1 MKIRT
6 FITLLFISFAASVFG
21 QERIKITGYV
31 RDADGNPLE
40 LVNIRVKNTLNGAM
54 TNEKGYYSISIAPGD
69 SIALI
74 YSCLGYNKAER
85 IIPVAAADMRLNVQM
100 NYTSLELGE
109 VAVTA
114 IRKQTTTME
123 SMQADKIKL
132 LPDPAGGSIESLVV
146 TFAGVSSNNEL
157 SSQYSVRGGSYDEN
171 IVYVNGLEVFRPLLI
186 RSGQQEGLSFINPD
200 LTESV
205 NFAAGGFE
213 ARYGDKMSSVLDITY
228 KKPKTFEGSVS
239 GSLLGANAYIGS
251 ATGKFT
257 QVTGFRYKTGRSLLG
272 SMDTDAEYDPNF
284 IDLQTFM
291 TYRPAPKWEINL
303 LGNLAI
309 NNYKFIPHTR
319 ETSFGTME
327 NPKQFK
333 VYFDGQERDKFQTL
347 FGALTL
353 KHNPNENTELGLQAS
368 AFSSQEHEGYDI
380 AGEYLLGDNGAENT
394 GNDELTSLDKGQYH
408 EHARNRLN
416 STIMNVGHY
425 GSSRLKNN
433 TLRWGVTAQFEKIND
448 QISEWEKR
456 DSAGYS
462 LPHTGSTVNVIAN
475 LYSDNRIQ
483 STRLSGYLQDA
494 FKFRT
499 KQGLFTLVGGLRGSY
514 WSYNK
519 EFIFSPRAS
528 LGFIPNFDQDLTLR
542 LATGLYYQSPFY
554 KELRMEQTDEQ
565 GNNITVLN
573 KNLKSQRSIHFILGG
588 DYTFRAVDRNF
599 KVTAEMYYKKLDNL
613 IPYTVDNVKIRYYG
627 ENCAKGYA
635 MGIDFKFFGE
645 FVPGTDSWISFSLM
659 KSEQTIRETT
669 QVPLPNSPGY
679 NISLFFQDY
688 FPGYKRLKLNLKG
701 VLSGGLPVTAPHTNY
716 EDGQWRRMPAYKRVD
731 LGFSYQL
738 AGGTDAIMD
747 RGFFRHLK
755 NIWLG
760 LDVFNIFDIKNVNSY
775 YWITDVY
782 NNQYAV
788 PNYLTGRQL
797 NVRLIVDF

>member
-1 MKIRT
+1 MKIRA
-6 FITLLFISFAASVFG
+6 IATLLFILFSISAFG
-21 QERIKITGYV
+21 QGRAKISGYI
-31 RDADGNPLE
+31 RDADGNPLD
-40 LVNIRVKNTLNGAM
+40 LVNIRVKNTLNGTM
-54 TNEKGYYSISIAPGD
+54 SNEKGHYSLSVATGD
-69 SIALI
+69 SVTLI

-85 IIPVAAADMRLNVQM
+85 ILPQVTKDMRLNVQM

-109 VAVTA
+109 VVATA
-114 IRKQTTTME
+114 IRKQTTTLE
-123 SMQADKIKL
+123 TLNADRVKL

-146 TFAGVSSNNEL
+146 TFAGVTSNNEL

-200 LTESV
+200 MTEAV
-205 NFAAGGFE
+205 NFSAGGFE

-228 KKPKTFEGSVS
+228 KKPKGFEGSAS
-239 GSLLGANAYIGS
+239 ASLLGANAYVGS
-251 ATGKFT
+251 SSGKFT
-257 QVTGFRYKTGRSLLG
+257 QVTGFRYKTGRSLLKTT
-272 SMDTDAEYDPNF
+272 DTDAEYDPNF
-284 IDLQTFM
+284 IDLQTYM
-291 TYRPAPKWEINL
+291 TYQLAPKWEINF

-319 ETSFGTME
+319 ETSFGTAT
-327 NPKQFK
+327 NAKKFK
-333 VYFDGQERDKFQTL
+333 VFMSGQERDKFETL

-353 KHNPNENTELGLQAS
+353 KHNLNDNTELGLQAS
-368 AFSSQEHEGYDI
+368 AFTSKEEEGYDI
-380 AGEYLLGDNGAENT
+380 AGDYWLGDAAEEGGGEIQKLSIARYNG
-394 GNDELTSLDKGQYH
+394 
-408 EHARNRLN
+408 HARNRLHSN
-416 STIMNVGHY
+416 IMNVGHY
-425 GSSRLKNN
+425 GMARLLNN
-433 TLRWGVTAQFEKIND
+433 TLKWGATVQMEKIND
-448 QISEWEKR
+448 KISEWEKR
-456 DSAGYS
+456 DSSGYS
-462 LPHTGSTVNVIAN
+462 LPQTGNNVSVYSN
-475 LYSDNRIQ
+475 LFSDNQIE
-483 STRLSGYLQDA
+483 STRFSAYAQDA

-499 KQGLFTLVGGLRGSY
+499 KQGLFTLVAGVRGSY
-514 WSYNK
+514 WTYNK
-519 EFIFSPRAS
+519 EFLFSPRAS

-542 LATGLYYQSPFY
+542 FATGLYYQSPFY
-554 KELRMEQTDEQ
+554 KELRKVDKDEN

-573 KNLKSQRSIHFILGG
+573 KDLKSQRSIHFILGG

-613 IPYTVDNVKIRYYG
+613 NPYTVDNVKIRYYG

-635 MGIDFKFFGE
+635 MGLDVKFFGE

-659 KSEQTIRETT
+659 KAQQTIRETT
-669 QVPLPNSPGY
+669 TVPMANSQGY

-688 FPGYKRLKLNLKG
+688 FPGYKRVKLNLKG
-701 VLSGGLPVTAPHTNY
+701 VLSGGLPQTIPGKGY
-716 EDGQWRRMPAYKRVD
+716 EAGYFRTPAYKRVD
-731 LGFSYQL
+731 IGLSYQL

-760 LDVFNIFDIKNVNSY
+760 LDVFNILDIKNVSSY

-782 NNQYAV
+782 NVQYAV